1 MGDTMSFKED
11 MQSVINN
18 FIEQINVLQVSITE
32 YNNSFEAEKEN
43 YRDAKLL
50 KERMLD
56 TFNKAV
62 FVSELTGSDK
72 FDVHTINYEEYVEEE
87 DGDTN
92 E

>member
-1 MGDTMSFKED
+1 MSFKED

-32 YNNSFEAEKEN
+32 YNDSFEAEKEN

-87 DGDTN
+87 DGNTN

>member
-1 MGDTMSFKED
+1 MSFKED

>member
-1 MGDTMSFKED
+1 MGNE
-11 MQSVINN
+11 INN

-32 YNNSFEAEKEN
+32 YNDSFEAEKEN

>member
-1 MGDTMSFKED
+1 

-32 YNNSFEAEKEN
+32 YNDSFEAEKEN

-72 FDVHTINYEEYVEEE
+72 FDAHTINYEEYVEEE